1 MIDDTRL
8 SIQDRDL
15 LGRLTL
21 YFDSLQLRL
30 REGEG
35 WLILNANRA
44 RGGRLARFIAE
55 RTAEYRPLFSSYFL
69 LWRDFA
75 LNSYMVNVELP
86 DKDPAQVADAR
97 LQHEYRIA
105 DRVSKD
111 MQYHML
117 YSDLFVLS
125 GVQPAQRHEA
135 LQLDH
140 VVAERERRR
149 LATILITPR
158 SLESLAADFRAA
170 DPTDK
175 LWDGFYERIYETS
188 LIAV

>member
-1 MIDDTRL
+1 MTEDARL

-15 LGRLTL
+15 LGRLTQ

-30 REGEG
+30 REGDG

-44 RGGRLARFIAE
+44 RGGRLARFISE
-55 RTAEYRPLFSSYFL
+55 RTAEYRPFFSSYFL

-86 DKDPAQVADAR
+86 DRDLAHVADPR
-97 LQHEYRIA
+97 LQHEYQIA

-117 YSDLFVLS
+117 YSDLLVLS
-125 GVQPAQRHEA
+125 GVQPAHPHEA
-135 LQLDH
+135 HQLDR
-140 VVAERERRR
+140 VVAERQRRR

-158 SLESLAADFRAA
+158 TLEALAADFRTA
-170 DPTDK
+170 DPSGW
-175 LWDGFYERIYETS
+175 LWDEFYRRVYETS

>member
-1 MIDDTRL
+1 MIDDAKL
-8 SIQDRDL
+8 SVQDRDL
-15 LGRLTL
+15 LGRLTQ
-21 YFDSLQLRL
+21 YFDTLQIRL

-35 WLILNANRA
+35 WLILNASRA

-86 DKDPAQVADAR
+86 DKDPAQVADAH

-125 GVQPAQRHEA
+125 GVQPAHPHEA
-135 LQLDH
+135 LQLDR
-140 VVAERERRR
+140 VVAERQTRR

-158 SLESLAADFRAA
+158 SLDLLAEDFRSA
-170 DPTDK
+170 DPSNR
-175 LWDGFYERIYETS
+175 LWDGFYRRIYETS

>member
-15 LGRLTL
+15 LGRLTQ

-86 DKDPAQVADAR
+86 DKDPELVADAR

-125 GVQPAQRHEA
+125 GIQPAHPHEA
-135 LQLDH
+135 LQLDR
-140 VVAERERRR
+140 VVAERQKRR
-149 LATILITPR
+149 LSTILITPR
-158 SLESLAADFRAA
+158 SLETLAADFRPA
-170 DPTDK
+170 DPTDR
-175 LWDGFYERIYETS
+175 LWNGFYQRVYES
-188 LIAV
+188 YLIAL

>member
-1 MIDDTRL
+1 MTEDARL
-8 SIQDRDL
+8 SIQDRDI
-15 LGRLTL
+15 LGRLTQ
-21 YFDSLQLRL
+21 YFDSFQLRL

-35 WLILNANRA
+35 WLILNAGRA
-44 RGGRLARFIAE
+44 RGGRLARFISE

-86 DKDPAQVADAR
+86 ERDPAQVADAR

-117 YSDLFVLS
+117 FSDLFVLS
-125 GVQPAQRHEA
+125 GVQPAHPHEA
-135 LQLDH
+135 LQLDR
-140 VVAERERRR
+140 VFAERQTRR

-158 SLESLAADFRAA
+158 SLDSLAADFRMA
-170 DPTDK
+170 DQSGR
-175 LWDGFYERIYETS
+175 LWDRFYERVYATS
-188 LIAV
+188 LIAL

>member
-1 MIDDTRL
+1 MIDDARL

-15 LGRLTL
+15 LGRLTQD
-21 YFDSLQLRL
+21 FDSHQLRL

-55 RTAEYRPLFSSYFL
+55 RTAEYRPLFSSYAL

-86 DKDPAQVADAR
+86 DKDPARVADVR
-97 LQHEYRIA
+97 LQQEYRIA

-125 GVQPAQRHEA
+125 GVQPAQPHEA
-135 LQLDH
+135 LQLDR
-140 VVAERERRR
+140 VVAERQRRR

-158 SLESLAADFRAA
+158 SLELLAADFRAA
-170 DPTDK
+170 DPSDK
-175 LWDGFYERIYETS
+175 LWNGFYQRIYETS

>member
-1 MIDDTRL
+1 MVDDTRL

-15 LGRLTL
+15 LGRLSQ
-21 YFDSLQLRL
+21 YFDSVQLRL

-35 WLILNANRA
+35 WLILNASRD
-44 RGGRLARFIAE
+44 RGGRISRFIAE
-55 RTAEYRPLFSSYFL
+55 RIAEYRPLFSSYFL

-75 LNSYMVNVELP
+75 LNAYMVNVELTAT
-86 DKDPAQVADAR
+86 DPAEVSDAR
-97 LQHEYRIA
+97 LQREYRIA

-111 MQYHML
+111 MHYHML

-125 GVQPAQRHEA
+125 GIAPAHPHEA
-135 LQLDH
+135 QQLDS
-140 VVAERERRR
+140 VVAERQKRR

-158 SLESLAADFRAA
+158 SLDSLSGDFRGA
-170 DPTDK
+170 DPSGA
-175 LWDGFYERIYETS
+175 LWDGFYRRVYETS

>member
-1 MIDDTRL
+1 MIDDAKL

-21 YFDSLQLRL
+21 YFDTLQLRL

-75 LNSYMVNVELP
+75 LNSYVVNVELP
-86 DKDPAQVADAR
+86 DKDPARVSDAH

-105 DRVSKD
+105 DRVYKD

-125 GVQPAQRHEA
+125 GVQPAQPHEA
-135 LQLDH
+135 LQLDR
-140 VVAERERRR
+140 VVAERQRRR

-158 SLESLAADFRAA
+158 SLESLAADFRPA
-170 DPTDK
+170 DPSEK
-175 LWDGFYERIYETS
+175 LWSGFYQRIYETS
-188 LIAV
+188 LIAM